1 MMAEQLET
9 ASAIIAMIQRGAMAQ
24 MVCVAAEL
32 RIADFLAGGPKHV
45 DELAR
50 ATKSHAPSLHRL
62 LRALASLDL
71 CDEREDGSFAL
82 SPGGSPLV
90 SGAPNTL
97 RSWLLWFGRYHWP
110 VWGKL
115 LHSVKTGESARKL
128 ATGTDGFAGLLE
140 RDPEAAA
147 LFNETM
153 EQLTRLVAGEMVR
166 AYDFT
171 GMRRI
176 VDVGGGHGVL
186 IATILQAYPA
196 MTGVVFD
203 LPHAIAGA
211 RTQMEKA
218 GLLGR
223 CDLVAGSFFESIPA
237 GADAYLLKNIVH
249 DWNDERS
256 QIILQNCR
264 RAIPT
269 DGKLLLIERIMPAR
283 LQATS
288 AHRAMAYADL
298 AMLVGPGGRQRTEV
312 EFRKLLDA
320 SGFAL
325 TRIISTTLDYQ
336 NLEAVPR

>member
-1 MMAEQLET
+1 MMPEQLGT
-9 ASAIIAMIQRGAMAQ
+9 ASTVIAMIQRGAMAQ

-45 DELAR
+45 DELAQ

-71 CDEREDGSFAL
+71 CAEREDGSFAL
-82 SPGGSPLV
+82 SPIGSPLL
-90 SGAPNTL
+90 SDAPNSL

-115 LHSVKTGESARKL
+115 LQSVKTGESARKL
-128 ATGTDGFAGLLE
+128 AMGTDGFVGLLE

-153 EQLTRLVAGEMVR
+153 AQFTRLVAGEMVR
-166 AYDFT
+166 AYDFA

-186 IATILQAYPA
+186 LATILQAYPA
-196 MTGVVFD
+196 LTGVLFD
-203 LPHAIAGA
+203 LPHAIEGA

-218 GLLGR
+218 GLSSR
-223 CDLVAGSFFESIPA
+223 CEFMAGSFFESIPT
-237 GADAYLLKNIVH
+237 GADAYLLKNVVH

-256 QIILQNCR
+256 TAILQNCR
-264 RAIPT
+264 RAMPA

-283 LQATS
+283 VQASS
-288 AHRAMAYADL
+288 AHRAIAYADL
-298 AMLVGPGGRQRTEV
+298 AMLVGPGGRQRTKT
-312 EFRKLLDA
+312 EFRKLLDT

-325 TRIISTTLDYQ
+325 TRVISTALDFRI
-336 NLEAVPR
+336 LEAVPR

>member
-1 MMAEQLET
+1 MMPEQLET
-9 ASAIIAMIQRGAMAQ
+9 ASTVIAMIQRGAMAQ

-32 RIADFLAGGPKHV
+32 RIADVLADGPMHV
-45 DELAR
+45 DGLAQ

-71 CDEREDGSFAL
+71 CTERDDGSFAL
-82 SPGGSPLV
+82 SPKGWPLL
-90 SGAPNTL
+90 SGAPNSL

-110 VWGKL
+110 AWGKL

-128 ATGTDGFAGLLE
+128 LTSNDGFVGLLE

-153 EQLTRLVAGEMVR
+153 GQLTRLVAGEMVR

-186 IATILQAYPA
+186 LAIILQAHPA
-196 MTGVVFD
+196 LKGVLFD

-218 GLLGR
+218 GFLSR
-223 CDLVAGSFFESIPA
+223 CEFVAGSFFESIPA
-237 GADAYLLKNIVH
+237 DSDAYLLKNVVH

-256 QIILQNCR
+256 AVILQNCR
-264 RAIPT
+264 CAIPPN
-269 DGKLLLIERIMPAR
+269 GKLLLIERIMPAR

-298 AMLVGPGGRQRTEV
+298 AMLVGPGGRQRTKV
-312 EFRKLLDA
+312 EFRKLLDT

-325 TRIISTTLDYQ
+325 TKVISIALDFRI
-336 NLEAVPR
+336 LEAVPR